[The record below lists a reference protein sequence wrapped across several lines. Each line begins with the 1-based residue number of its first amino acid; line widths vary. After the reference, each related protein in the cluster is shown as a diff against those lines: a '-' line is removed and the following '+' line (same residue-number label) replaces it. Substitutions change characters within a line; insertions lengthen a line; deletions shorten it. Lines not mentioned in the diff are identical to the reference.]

1 MTLDFTISAGFSD
14 AERETV
20 AALYWEAFAT
30 KLHYVLGP
38 PEKAMQFITAQL
50 NPTYALVARG
60 PEGQV
65 LGVAGFK
72 TSQGALIG
80 GEMNDITAVYGWL
93 ASLWRVPLL
102 ALVERDLADDILL
115 MDGICV
121 TAAARGMGLGSA
133 LLQAIKDEASNRR
146 LSSIRLDVIDSNPRA
161 RALYER
167 QGFEPMGTEQLG
179 PLRWV
184 FGFKSSTK
192 MLCRVG

>member
-1 MTLDFTISAGFSD
+1 MGFIISVGFSD
-14 AERETV
+14 TERPIIAT
-20 AALYWEAFAT
+20 LYWEAFAA

-38 PEKAMQFITAQL
+38 KEKALQFLCAQL
-50 NPTYALVARG
+50 DPRFALVARETG
-60 PEGQV
+60 GEV

-80 GEMNDITAVYGWL
+80 GEMHDLAAAYGWL
-93 ASLWRVPLL
+93 SSLWRGPLL
-102 ALVERDLADDILL
+102 TLVERDLADDILL

-121 TAAARGMGLGSA
+121 ASNARSMGVGSA
-133 LLQAIKDEASNRR
+133 LLQAIKVEAANQK
-146 LSSIRLDVIDSNPRA
+146 LSAIRLDVIDSNPRA

-167 QGFEPMGTEQLG
+167 QGFEAIGTEHLG

-192 MLCRVG
+192 MLCRLG

>member
-20 AALYWEAFAT
+20 AALYWEAFAA

-80 GEMNDITAVYGWL
+80 GEMNDIAAVYGWL

-184 FGFKSSTK
+184 FGFKSSTR